1 MQCILSALKSE
12 SQPFIDHYNLVRD
25 NKFQFPV
32 FRNKD
37 LFLIAIGVG
46 KKLIEYRISHFFKNV
61 NQRRFQFIN
70 IGFAGGKKGNHM
82 LGDVY
87 IINKINDDKSQ
98 NSYFPDI
105 LYKHSYQETELT
117 TVHKEITD
125 GGVAYRSL
133 VDMEASEIFRVCSK
147 LSPIHNIAFIK
158 VVSDFMDK
166 EIESYNK
173 EYFSNLIKENLRGI
187 NLVVKN
193 MKLIEN
199 INPNILDHE
208 DEEWLKQV
216 IYNLRLTKSQ
226 SLILEKYLKGKK
238 NRNSQKPHPLV
249 PEFEHASKSERNKKF
264 QNICEKLTN

>member
-1 MQCILSALKSE
+1 
-12 SQPFIDHYNLVRD
+12 
-25 NKFQFPV
+25 
-32 FRNKD
+32 
-37 LFLIAIGVG
+37 
-46 KKLIEYRISHFFKNV
+46 
-61 NQRRFQFIN
+61 
-70 IGFAGGKKGNHM
+70 
-82 LGDVY
+82 
-87 IINKINDDKSQ
+87 
-98 NSYFPDI
+98 
-105 LYKHSYQETELT
+105 
-117 TVHKEITD
+117 
-125 GGVAYRSL
+125 
-133 VDMEASEIFRVCSK
+133 
-147 LSPIHNIAFIK
+147 
-158 VVSDFMDK
+158 MDK